1 MLADLFIAG
10 LLFEGVVGNLERRF
24 RETDSAAVR
33 EDLMRW
39 KTLIQ
44 EVGVKADN

>member
-1 MLADLFIAG
+1 LGPDAFA
-10 LLFEGVVGNLERRF
+10 RF
-24 RETDSAAVR
+24 LR

-44 EVGVKADN
+44 EVGIKSDS